1 MALSEYVGELR
12 QDVGYAL
19 RLLRRAPGF
28 AAVAIAT
35 LALGIGASTSMF
47 TIVDAVLLRP
57 LRFAEPQRLVMI
69 QPTSGSRLS
78 SSYLHHWR
86 LQSRAFNDMAGWQD
100 VRVNLTGRGE
110 PLEVLA
116 DQVTSNFFA
125 MLGTPAIVGRT
136 FISGAELSHVEPE
149 VVLSHG
155 LWRRRFEGDPDVV
168 GKSIVLDGDSFTV
181 VGVMPDGFTIR
192 TTELSESHAELW
204 MPLRLVLDDRDGMGG
219 SLNVVGRLA
228 PGVTRDQAQADL
240 TMIARQIEA
249 MHPSYSRDWGVGVT
263 PLLAATVRDVR
274 LTLLVLFGAVGILL
288 LITCTNVANLLSSRA
303 ARRQTE
309 LAIRSSLGASRGRL
323 ARQSLTESFVL
334 AVVGGL
340 LGVVLAVWGTQL
352 LISVIPAGLDLPR
365 TREIRV
371 DLRILAF
378 AFLVTVLTAVVF
390 GLVPAIASARLA
402 SHPHLRE
409 ATRGSSAGRGR
420 NRLGSIAI
428 VSQVALAVILLVGA
442 GLLGRSFWKLTEVQ
456 SGFQPDQVLTMR
468 TTLPASRYDSDGRI
482 RAFGSE
488 LLERIRNL
496 PGVHAVGF
504 VSYLPMSSVGRAGF
518 FDIEGRPPIR
528 SGDRPSSWINVVGGR
543 FFDAMGIPLLRG
555 RFPGAAD
562 TATTE
567 PVFVIDERLARLY
580 WPDEDPIGRRLV
592 WGSVA
597 GRGMSGEIVGVVGSV
612 RWIGVATSPQPT
624 TYFWFPQDPGRELTI
639 VARTVGNPADM
650 ATSIAAQVMALDPNQ
665 PVAEIRPM
673 RDFVSADLA
682 RPRFTMLLLGGFAA
696 AALLLAAIG
705 VYGVIAFGVTQRTRE
720 IGVRIALG
728 AERRDVLRLVMQR
741 ATLLI
746 GTGLA
751 IGIAAVLVLGRF
763 VASLVYGI
771 TPNDPAT
778 LVAIAVFLAAVAI
791 LATYLPARGA
801 ARVDP
806 MLALRAE

>member
-1 MALSEYVGELR
+1 MALTWYVAELR

-19 RLLRRAPGF
+19 RLLRRTPGF
-28 AAVAIAT
+28 AAVAVAT
-35 LALGIGASTSMF
+35 LVLGIGASTSMF

-86 LQSRAFNDMAGWQD
+86 LESRAFHDMAGWQD
-100 VRVNLTGRGE
+100 VRVNLTGHGE
-110 PLEVLA
+110 PVEVQA
-116 DQVTSNFFA
+116 DQVTANFFA
-125 MLGTPAIVGRT
+125 MLGSPAVLGRT
-136 FISGAELSHVEPE
+136 FTSGANLTRVEPE

-155 LWRRRFEGDPDVV
+155 LWQRRFAGDPDVV
-168 GKSIVLDGDSFTV
+168 GTPITLDGNSLTV

-192 TTELSESHAELW
+192 TTELSESRAELW
-204 MPLRLVLDDRDGMGG
+204 IPLRLVPDDRAGMGG
-219 SLNVVGRLA
+219 MLNVVGRLA
-228 PGVTRDQAQADL
+228 PAVTLDQAQADL
-240 TMIARQIEA
+240 TMIARQIERA
-249 MHPSYSRDWGVGVT
+249 HPSYSEGWGVGVV

-288 LITCTNVANLLSSRA
+288 LITCTNVANLILSRA
-303 ARRQTE
+303 ARRQAE

-323 ARQSLTESFVL
+323 ARQFLTESFVL
-334 AVVGGL
+334 AGVGGL
-340 LGVVLAVWGTQL
+340 LGVVFAVWGTQL
-352 LISVIPAGLDLPR
+352 LVSAIPAGLDLPR
-365 TREIRV
+365 TREIGV

-378 AFLVTVLTAVVF
+378 AFLVTILTAVVF
-390 GLVPAIASARLA
+390 GLVPSITSARSA
-402 SHPHLRE
+402 SHAALRE
-409 ATRGSSAGRGR
+409 ATRGSSASRGR
-420 NRLGSIAI
+420 NRLGGIAI

-442 GLLGRSFWKLTEVQ
+442 GLLARSFWKLTGVQ
-456 SGFQPDQVLTMR
+456 PGFQPDQVLTMR
-468 TTLPASRYDSDGRI
+468 TTLPVSKYGSDSRI
-482 RAFGSE
+482 RVFGGE
-488 LLERIRNL
+488 LLERIKNL
-496 PGVHAVGF
+496 PGVRAVGS
-504 VSYLPMSSVGRAGF
+504 VSYLPMSNVGRAGF
-518 FDIEGRPPIR
+518 FHIEGRPQARPE
-528 SGDRPSSWINVVGGR
+528 DRPSSWINVVGGR
-543 FFDAMGIPLLRG
+543 YFEAMGIPLLRG

-562 TATTE
+562 TETTG

-592 WGSVA
+592 WRSV
-597 GRGMSGEIVGVVGSV
+597 GGGGMSGEIVGVVGSV

-639 VARTVGNPADM
+639 VARTVGNPTDM
-650 ATSIAAQVMALDPNQ
+650 AASIAAQVMALDPNQ

-696 AALLLAAIG
+696 AAVLLAAIG

-728 AERRDVLRLVMQR
+728 AQRRDVLRLVMQR

-778 LVAIAVFLAAVAI
+778 LVAIAVFLAAVAT

-806 MLALRAE
+806 ILALRAE

>member
-1 MALSEYVGELR
+1 MALTGYVAELQ

-19 RLLRRAPGF
+19 RLLRRTPGF
-28 AAVAIAT
+28 AAVAVAT

-47 TIVDAVLLRP
+47 TIVDTVLLRP

-86 LQSRAFNDMAGWQD
+86 FESRAFHDMAGWKD

-116 DQVTSNFFA
+116 DQVTANFFA
-125 MLGTPAIVGRT
+125 MLGTPAALGRT
-136 FISGAELSHVEPE
+136 FTSGANLSRVEPE

-155 LWRRRFEGDPDVV
+155 LWQRRFGGDPDVV
-168 GKSIVLDGDSFTV
+168 GTPITLDGDSLTV

-192 TTELSESHAELW
+192 TTELSESRAELW
-204 MPLRLVLDDRDGMGG
+204 IPLRLVPDDRDGMGG
-219 SLNVVGRLA
+219 MLNVVGRLA
-228 PGVTRDQAQADL
+228 PAVTLDQAQADL
-240 TMIARQIEA
+240 TVIARQIEKA
-249 MHPSYSRDWGVGVT
+249 HPSYSEGWGVGVV

-274 LTLLVLFGAVGILL
+274 LTLLVLFGSVGILL
-288 LITCTNVANLLSSRA
+288 LITCTNVANVILSRA
-303 ARRQTE
+303 ARRHAE

-323 ARQSLTESFVL
+323 ARQFLTESFVL
-334 AVVGGL
+334 AGAGGV
-340 LGVVLAVWGTQL
+340 LGVVFAVWGTQL
-352 LISVIPAGLDLPR
+352 LMSAIPAGLDLPR
-365 TREIRV
+365 TREIGV

-378 AFLVTVLTAVVF
+378 AFLVTILTVGVF
-390 GLVPAIASARLA
+390 GLVPSIASARSS
-402 SHPHLRE
+402 SHPALRE
-409 ATRGSSAGRGR
+409 ATRASSASPGRT
-420 NRLGSIAI
+420 RLGSIVI

-442 GLLGRSFWKLTEVQ
+442 GLLGRSFWNLSGVHP
-456 SGFQPDQVLTMR
+456 GFQPDQVLTLR
-468 TTLPASRYDSDGRI
+468 TTLPASKYESDSRI
-482 RAFGSE
+482 RVFGRE
-488 LLERIRNL
+488 LLARIESL
-496 PGVHAVGF
+496 PGVRAVGSI
-504 VSYLPMSSVGRAGF
+504 SYLPMSSAGVAGF
-518 FDIEGRPPIR
+518 FNIEGRPQVGPE
-528 SGDRPSSWINVVGGR
+528 DRPSSWINVVGGR
-543 FFDAMGIPLLRG
+543 YFEAMGIPLLRG
-555 RFPGAAD
+555 RVPGAAD
-562 TATTE
+562 SEATE
-567 PVFVIDERLARLY
+567 PVFVIDETLASLY
-580 WPDEDPIGRRLV
+580 WPGQNPIGTRLV
-592 WGSVA
+592 WRSG
-597 GRGMSGEIVGVVGSV
+597 GMSGEIVGVVGSV
-612 RWIGVATSPQPT
+612 RWIGVATNPQPT

-650 ATSIAAQVMALDPNQ
+650 AASISAQVMALDPNQ

-696 AALLLAAIG
+696 TALLLAAIG

-728 AERRDVLRLVMQR
+728 AQRRDVLRLVMQR

-778 LVAIAVFLAAVAI
+778 LVAIAVFLAAVAT

-806 MLALRAE
+806 ILALRAE